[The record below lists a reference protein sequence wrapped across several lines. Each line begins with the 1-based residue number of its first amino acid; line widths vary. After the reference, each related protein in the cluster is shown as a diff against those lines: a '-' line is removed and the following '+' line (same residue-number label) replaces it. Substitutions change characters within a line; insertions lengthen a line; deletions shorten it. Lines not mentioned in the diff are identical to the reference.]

1 MVHYARDCSC
11 TFFIVKLLG
20 SLLYMYMY
28 SAHRF
33 ILGFHL
39 QPPPRCSLSFSIY
52 ESIYAPV
59 MMCKQKRCAA
69 NIGITPCAPLW
80 LWAAREI
87 CIERDAMSLW
97 VDKYRPTTLSKLD
110 YHKEQAGR
118 LKKLVSTGQEAR
130 WSGSSS
136 LLSFFFLQ
144 VQSSDFPHL
153 LVYGPSGAGKK
164 TRIMCILRELYGSG
178 AGKLR
183 IEHTTVTVGHVIL
196 LTILTPCQPVE
207 VEFVLCYFRHHPK
220 RRLRFLLFPV
230 TTTLR

>member
-1 MVHYARDCSC
+1 MPTETDAHEFENKSLY
-11 TFFIVKLLG
+11 FFLSHVG
-20 SLLYMYMY
+20 
-28 SAHRF
+28 
-33 ILGFHL
+33 L
-39 QPPPRCSLSFSIY
+39 QQFQAPPRCSLSFSIY

-69 NIGITPCAPLW
+69 NIGITPRAPLW

-136 LLSFFFLQ
+136 LLSFFSFRSRAATFRTC
-144 VQSSDFPHL
+144 SSTDRPGQARKL
-153 LVYGPSGAGKK
+153 ALCVYCASFTAVV
-164 TRIMCILRELYGSG
+164 REN
-178 AGKLR
+178 
-183 IEHTTVTVGHVIL
+183 
-196 LTILTPCQPVE
+196 
-207 VEFVLCYFRHHPK
+207 
-220 RRLRFLLFPV
+220 
-230 TTTLR
+230 